1 MVDMTKVPEYFERK
15 YAMYVLV
22 ALRLHG
28 EMTKTELMTLDEGN
42 EKTKFMRIQDAIE
55 TGLIDYRETG
65 TNNAKVISLTP
76 KGEDIADLAMRMA
89 ERFLT
94 LDPERDGVGMEISEL
109 ADGRATLKLDRPIRV
124 VISNGGRLIRSLDMS
139 IRGTGETPEEALRD
153 FSGKAIAAYY
163 RGEKGGSIL
172 AEHIDG

>member
-1 MVDMTKVPEYFERK
+1 MMDMTKVPEFFERK

-28 EMTKTELMTLDEGN
+28 EMTKTALMTLDEGN

-55 TGLIDYRETG
+55 TGLISYRDDAA
-65 TNNAKVISLTP
+65 NNAKLISLTP
-76 KGEDIADLAMRMA
+76 KGEDIADLAMKMA

-94 LDPERDGVGMEISEL
+94 LDPERDGVGMELSEL
-109 ADGRATLKLDRPIRV
+109 SDGRATLRLDRPIQV
-124 VISNGGRLIRSLDMS
+124 VSSNDGRLIRSLDMS
-139 IRGTGETPEEALRD
+139 IRGSGETPEEALRD

-163 RGEKGGSIL
+163 RGEKAGAFL